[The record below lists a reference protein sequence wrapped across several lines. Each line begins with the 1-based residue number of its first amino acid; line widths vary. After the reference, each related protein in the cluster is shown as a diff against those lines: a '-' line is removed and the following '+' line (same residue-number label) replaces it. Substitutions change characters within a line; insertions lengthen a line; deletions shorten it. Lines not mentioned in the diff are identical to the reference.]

1 MQMHVI
7 KVGGTM
13 NIFGGIWKCQI
24 WISLINH
31 HNLSTQMD
39 WQQIYF

>member
-1 MQMHVI
+1 MHVI
-7 KVGGTM
+7 KVGGMM